1 MSAPRMSVVLVTDEY
16 RTIRRVLASLRRQT
30 IRQELEVVI
39 VMPPGAVPGDDV
51 VTFDEFAAF
60 QRVEVPTVH
69 PMPAARAAGIRAA
82 TAPIVF
88 LGETHSFP
96 HPELAEAL
104 LESHNGEWDMV
115 VPGLANANPV
125 SPWSWG
131 SFLIDYGTWHET
143 LPEGTIGGGPT
154 WNVAYRKSVL
164 AEADDRLELAMEH
177 GDELAEWFRH
187 RGVKAY
193 FQPRAKLDHANVSQP
208 KWWIE
213 QRFLCGVLVANARRK
228 RWSFRRRMLYVA
240 ASPLIPAVIVYRL
253 RHALRK
259 LRDARVLPPGAIP
272 AVVLGAV
279 IRTAGEVVGY
289 VIGAKP
295 EAQPRM
301 DHYEL
306 HKLAFTEMEKN
317 G

>member
-16 RTIRRVLASLRRQT
+16 RTIRRVLESLRRQT
-30 IRQELEVVI
+30 IRHEVELVI
-39 VMPPGAVPGDDV
+39 VIPRGASRDDV
-51 VTFDEFAAF
+51 ESFDEFAAF
-60 QRVEVPTVH
+60 KQVEIATVH
-69 PMPAARAAGIRAA
+69 PMPVARAAGIRAA

-96 HPELAEAL
+96 HPEFAEIL
-104 LESHNGEWDMV
+104 LDSHNGDWDFV
-115 VPGLANANPV
+115 VPGLANANPA

-143 LPEGTIGGGPT
+143 LPEAATAGGPT

-164 AEADDRLELAMEH
+164 VEADGLLEVAMEH
-177 GDELAEWFRH
+177 GDEMAEWLRH
-187 RGVKAY
+187 RGVKAL

-208 KWWIE
+208 KWWVE
-213 QRFLCGVLVANARRK
+213 QRFLCGVLVASARRR
-228 RWSFRRRMLYVA
+228 RWSFRKRLLYVA
-240 ASPLIPAVIVYRL
+240 ASPLIPAVILYRL
-253 RHALRK
+253 RHAIGQLRESGT
-259 LRDARVLPPGAIP
+259 LPRGAVA
-272 AVVLGAV
+272 AVALGAV

-289 VIGAKP
+289 VSGARP
-295 EAQPRM
+295 AAQPRM

-306 HKLAFTEMEKN
+306 HKLAFTEMDQQ

>member
-1 MSAPRMSVVLVTDEY
+1 MTAPRMSVVLVTDQY

-30 IRQELEVVI
+30 IRQELELVI
-39 VMPPGAVPGDDV
+39 VMPQGDVPGDDV

-60 QRVEVPTVH
+60 RRVEVPTVH

-82 TAPIVF
+82 SAPIVF

-96 HPELAEAL
+96 QPGLAEAL
-104 LESHNGEWDMV
+104 LESHNGQWDLV
-115 VPGLANANPV
+115 VPGLANANPE

-131 SFLIDYGTWHET
+131 SFLIDYGTWHEA
-143 LPEGTIGGGPT
+143 LPEGATGGGPT

-164 AEADDRLELAMEH
+164 MEADERLELGMEH
-177 GDELAEWFRH
+177 GDEMAEWFRH

-193 FQPRAKLDHANVSQP
+193 FQPLAKLDHANVSQP
-208 KWWIE
+208 KWWME

-228 RWSFRRRMLYVA
+228 RWSFRKRMLYVV

-259 LRDARVLPPGAIP
+259 LRDTGALPPGAIP
-272 AVVLGAV
+272 AVILGAV

-289 VIGAKP
+289 VRGAKP

-306 HKLAFTEMEKN
+306 HKLAFTEMDPN

>member
-30 IRQELEVVI
+30 IRDQLELVI
-39 VMPPGAVPGDDV
+39 VLPRVAARGDDV
-51 VTFDEFAAF
+51 GTFSEFAAF
-60 QRVEVPTVH
+60 QLVEVPTVH
-69 PMPAARAAGIRAA
+69 PMPVARAAGIRAA

-96 HPELAEAL
+96 HPELAEKL
-104 LESHNGEWDMV
+104 LESHKGEWDFV
-115 VPGLANANPV
+115 VPGLANANPQ

-143 LPEGTIGGGPT
+143 LPEAATGGGPT
-154 WNVAYRKSVL
+154 WNVAYRKSL
-164 AEADDRLELAMEH
+164 LLEADGLLELAMEH
-177 GDELAEWFRH
+177 GDEMAEWLRH

-193 FQPRAKLDHANVSQP
+193 FQPGARLDHANVSQP
-208 KWWIE
+208 KWWVE
-213 QRFLCGVLVANARRK
+213 QRFLAGVLVASARRK
-228 RWSFRRRMLYVA
+228 RWSLRKRLLYVA
-240 ASPLIPAVIVYRL
+240 ASPLIPGVIVYRL
-253 RHALRK
+253 RHAIRRLRETG
-259 LRDARVLPPGAIP
+259 ALPRGAIA
-272 AVVLGAV
+272 AVIVGAL

-289 VIGAKP
+289 VSGARP
-295 EAQPRM
+295 HAQSRM

-306 HKLAFTEMEKN
+306 HKLAFTEMDEN

>member
-1 MSAPRMSVVLVTDEY
+1 MSAPRMSVVLVTDQY
-16 RTIRRVLASLRRQT
+16 RTIRRVLESLRRQT
-30 IRQELEVVI
+30 IRQDLELVI
-39 VMPPGAVPGDDV
+39 VMPPGTVAGDDV
-51 VTFDEFAAF
+51 VTLDEFSWV
-60 QRVEVPTVH
+60 QRVEVPTIH

-82 TAPIVF
+82 SAPIVF

-96 HPELAEAL
+96 RPELAEAL
-104 LESHNGEWDMV
+104 LESHNGEWDFV
-115 VPGLANANPV
+115 VPGLANANPA

-131 SFLIDYGTWHET
+131 SFLIDYGTWHEV
-143 LPEGTIGGGPT
+143 LPEGATGGGPT

-164 AEADDRLELAMEH
+164 LEADDRLELAMEH

-213 QRFLCGVLVANARRK
+213 QRFLCGVLVAAARRK
-228 RWSFRRRMLYVA
+228 RWNLSRRVLYVA

-259 LRDARVLPPGAIP
+259 LRDSGVLPPGAIA
-272 AVVLGAV
+272 AVVFGAV

-289 VIGAKP
+289 VMGAKP
-295 EAQPRM
+295 GAQPRM

-306 HKLAFTEMEKN
+306 HKLAFTEMDQN